1 MSHKIHLPFSHFRK
15 DEREVKA
22 KKIPPM
28 LHYLDGHKETV
39 EIGTTLG
46 DILRSYPTAY
56 LIELSVESAVERGIL
71 TQTTRTQRQ
80 PQYVLQPG
88 AHYLAKI
95 PESEYFF
102 MYDID

>member
-15 DEREVKA
+15 DEKEVKS
-22 KKIPPM
+22 KKILPM
-28 LHYLDGHKETV
+28 LHYIDGHKETV

-56 LIELSVESAVERGIL
+56 LIELSAESAVERGIL

-80 PQYVLQPG
+80 PQFALQPG
-88 AHYLAKI
+88 AHYFIKI
-95 PESEYFF
+95 PESKSSI
-102 MYDID
+102 M